1 MDEAE
6 PQQSMWAH
14 QQWRGGYKDCW
25 GMDGTWTA
33 VEGWR
38 AFQMFAKWGLKPDW
52 ECSWVSENFAE
63 SVYSADILESK
74 GGGEVE

>member
-1 MDEAE
+1 
-6 PQQSMWAH
+6 
-14 QQWRGGYKDCW
+14 
-25 GMDGTWTA
+25 MDGTWTA